1 VLRDG
6 VEIGWLGELHPSLSA
21 ELGLAGSCLLFE
33 LDITPALQAPLP
45 QLQAISRFP
54 QVRRDLSITVPAD
67 TPLSAILSR
76 VSVAAGSQL
85 RDLRVFDLYQGAG
98 IEPTRKSVALGLIF
112 QDNTKTLK
120 DDDAD
125 ALMASVAADLAVQL
139 DAKIRN

>member
-1 VLRDG
+1 MG
-6 VEIGWLGELHPSLSA
+6 
-21 ELGLAGSCLLFE
+21 
-33 LDITPALQAPLP
+33 TPTVALQALLP
-45 QLQAISRFP
+45 VLTPVSRFP

-98 IEPTRKSVALGLIF
+98 IETTRKSVALGLIF

-120 DDDAD
+120 DDEAD
-125 ALMASVAADLAVQL
+125 ALMASVAADLGTQL